1 MEPIAFP
8 LYLVELGS
16 LFAAHIKANT
26 PFIHVLFFSCRCLKW
41 LQDDFPGIVLRHY
54 LDHRQE
60 VTVDQGLDD
69 VTAGTKDF

>member
-1 MEPIAFP
+1 M
-8 LYLVELGS
+8 ELGS
-16 LFAAHIKANT
+16 LSAAHFKANT
-26 PFIHVLFFSCRCLKW
+26 PFIHSFIHVLFFSCRCLKW

-60 VTVDQGLDD
+60 VTVDQGLGD